1 MAAIR
6 PPRMPHLPRQMPRV
20 ARGEPGTLPAAML
33 ALIVHAGFFT
43 VIVFGVSWQV
53 KHPEPVM
60 AELWDQLPS
69 IRNAPEPPAPVVEPE
84 PEVKK
89 IVEPPPVEH
98 KPLPPQP
105 TKADIQLKAKL
116 EKAEREKAERERVEK
131 QKQVELEK
139 KRKEEEAQKKAA
151 KAADD
156 KARADQASRDAAIN
170 NARSEAQKN
179 YADKIASLISNR
191 ANIPDT
197 VSGKPVL
204 TVRVKL
210 LVNQAKAV
218 FPAAGDYGADL
229 KPWCGLRPAT
239 PKGTPIL
246 GASPIANLFLN
257 AGHGALG
264 WTLSCGCAKAVSDLI
279 SGVQTG
285 IALEGLTLAS

>member
-6 PPRMPHLPRQMPRV
+6 PPRMPHLPRQLPRV
-20 ARGEPGTLPAAML
+20 ARGEPGKLPAAML

-69 IRNAPEPPAPVVEPE
+69 IRNAPAAPEPPAPEPE
-84 PEVKK
+84 PEVKR
-89 IVEPPPVEH
+89 IVEPPPLEH
-98 KPLPPQP
+98 KPVPPQP
-105 TKADIQLKAKL
+105 TKADIQLKAKQ
-116 EKAEREKAERERVEK
+116 EKAEREKVERERVEK

-156 KARADQASRDAAIN
+156 KARADQAAREAAVN
-170 NARSEAQKN
+170 SARSEAQKN
-179 YADKIASLISNR
+179 YADKIASLIRNR

-210 LVNQAKAV
+210 LVNGVVFDVQVIKPSGNRVYDEAV
-218 FPAAGDYGADL
+218 ERAINGIRQWPL
-229 KPWCGLRPAT
+229 PE
-239 PKGTPIL
+239 I
-246 GASPIANLFLN
+246 
-257 AGHGALG
+257 
-264 WTLSCGCAKAVSDLI
+264 SDLFGSRRELNLNI
-279 SGVQTG
+279 
-285 IALEGLTLAS
+285 EHER